1 MREILKVILPAI
13 GTCLFVYGVG
23 MAGVIAYDK
32 LFSRKKLK
40 KSRNTESD
48 SGPADNSPPMRDIQC
63 EVCGYKFIPYN
74 DNRYTVVGKHNYGRF
89 HYYNDG
95 AIISDTAIVDGLHDA
110 FSCPM
115 CGCQIVVH
123 LPQHLKF
130 DAAACSSKPYE
141 KASPELIEQLKK
153 SAAFPRPAAPKY
165 CECVGCGFEHKCH
178 IDGCAVMLKAAE
190 LLEI

>member
-1 MREILKVILPAI
+1 MREIFIALV
-13 GTCLFVYGVG
+13 
-23 MAGVIAYDK
+23 VIACCLLFAVFVAFSIAFMEDYQDEIRDK
-32 LFSRKKLK
+32 IFSRKKLK
-40 KSRNTESD
+40 KSRNAESD
-48 SGPADNSPPMRDIQC
+48 SGPADNPPPMRDIQC

-123 LPQHLKF
+123 PHLPIYEERQADT
-130 DAAACSSKPYE
+130 DAPTS
-141 KASPELIEQLKK
+141 
-153 SAAFPRPAAPKY
+153 
-165 CECVGCGFEHKCH
+165 
-178 IDGCAVMLKAAE
+178 
-190 LLEI
+190 EI